1 MFLCKLPMKN
11 GIPCLEYD
19 MAAAAQFLLPEVPN
33 VVPAYLSGYFKNLR
47 ALADKSEALRPKK
60 FPTGNRV
67 YILDCRFNLLFAGID
82 QAPSWSVEMYDYA
95 HQHRSQTRYHYGNGV
110 SFESDSATMDA
121 FVRQFGFLPNDY
133 FAQNT
138 IFFLRDSHPV
148 TEQLTTFQTMVL
160 MKHYQEQN
168 LVDWESLAA
177 RLPSDD

>member
-95 HQHRSQTRYHYGNGV
+95 HEHRSQTRYHYGNGV

-121 FVRQFGFLPNDY
+121 FVRQFGFLPN
-133 FAQNT
+133 FAVQLQRLLYRISA
-138 IFFLRDSHPV
+138 IFAGVVLYWGFITQRSSVYCEHPPRYH
-148 TEQLTTFQTMVL
+148 LG
-160 MKHYQEQN
+160 
-168 LVDWESLAA
+168 
-177 RLPSDD
+177 